1 MSELPCESEPVG
13 LFAGQHVLAELEGVS
28 PELLDDEQ
36 FLRHALGEA
45 LTQADATVLEVVSK
59 QFEPQGV
66 TVLALLSESHAS
78 IHTYPEVGAVFVDV
92 FTCGTRAKPALAVF
106 PRPFW
111 AFRRDRRTV
120 RLWGQIRPGGR
131 HTVTIERRSGSML
144 SRAHDLLGELDNRYP
159 GETLVDEYR
168 DRLAAESAGQDW

>member
-1 MSELPCESEPVG
+1 MSEVPCETEPVG
-13 LFAGQHVLAELEGVS
+13 LFAGQHVLAELRGVS

-92 FTCGTRAKPALAVF
+92 FTCGTRAKPALAV
-106 PRPFW
+106 
-111 AFRRDRRTV
+111 
-120 RLWGQIRPGGR
+120 Q
-131 HTVTIERRSGSML
+131 
-144 SRAHDLLGELDNRYP
+144 LLADALG
-159 GETLVDEYR
+159 
-168 DRLAAESAGQDW
+168 AESARTDMISRGARVPALIGEEKA